1 MITGLNTAVGLWRR
15 NTLEKDRTRKL
26 ELENLQSTERDLK
39 IQIVSLRYVQM
50 YLLQL
55 LSFLFNGQDVNV

>member
-15 NTLEKDRTRKL
+15 NTLEKDRTRTL

-50 YLLQL
+50 
-55 LSFLFNGQDVNV
+55 